1 MPLTATTHS
10 AVTLPAEWAPQ
21 SGVMLTWPHL
31 NTDWRE
37 NLDQVEAVFIAITKQ
52 IAHRQLLIISANNEK
67 HRRHILA
74 QLTKS
79 AVNIENIKL
88 YLVDSNDSWARDHGP
103 ITLLEAGR
111 PILLDFTFNAWG
123 DKFTADLDN
132 QITAHL
138 HTAGAFG
145 NTPLKRVEMVLEGG
159 AIESDGCGTLLTTSR
174 CLLSSTRNPEM
185 SKARIE
191 QQLCKILGLSRVLW
205 LDDGYLAGDDT
216 DSHIDTLARFCDEKT
231 ITYVSCDDTN
241 DEHYPALKRMQQQ
254 LQSMRTL
261 KGEPYRLIPL
271 PWPQIKYNK
280 KGDKLPASYANFL
293 VINGAVLVPT
303 YHDPQDNCALKR
315 LQQGF
320 PDREIIGIPSL
331 PLIQQFGSLHCVTMQ
346 LPEGVLPDSNIAQE

>member
-10 AVTLPAEWAPQ
+10 TVTLPAEWAPQ
-21 SGVMLTWPHL
+21 SGVMLTWPHP

-37 NLDQVEAVFIAITKQ
+37 DLDQVEAVFVAIAKQ
-52 IAHRQLLIISANNEK
+52 IAHRQRLIISANNEK
-67 HRRHILA
+67 HRQHILA

-79 AVNIENIKL
+79 AVKLENIRL

-103 ITLLEAGR
+103 ITLLDAGK

-132 QITAHL
+132 QITTHL
-138 HTAGAFG
+138 QTAGAFG
-145 NTPLKRVEMVLEGG
+145 NTPLKRIEMVLEGG

-174 CLLSSTRNPEM
+174 CLLSATRNPEM

-191 QQLCKILGLSRVLW
+191 QQLCKTLGLSRVLW

-216 DSHIDTLARFCDEKT
+216 DSHIDTLARFCDQRT
-231 ITYVSCDDTN
+231 IAYVSCDNIN
-241 DEHYPALKRMQQQ
+241 DEHYPALQRMQQQ
-254 LQSMRTL
+254 LQTMRTL
-261 KGEPYRLIPL
+261 EGKPYKLIPL
-271 PWPQIKYNK
+271 PWPQK
-280 KGDKLPASYANFL
+280 KQNHKGERLPASYANFL
-293 VINGAVLVPT
+293 IINGAVLVPT
-303 YHDPQDNCALKR
+303 YQDPQDEPALKS

-346 LPEGVLPDSNIAQE
+346 LPKGVLNTS